1 MWGVC
6 VAGGM
11 CAWQRACMVG
21 EHMHSRRACVAACP
35 SVNRMTDRCK
45 TLPCRNLVA
54 GGNNTCLKVLRNV
67 WKCIFHSQ
75 NAWTFGVFKVRTRP
89 LVDSKVASL
98 GVQTLYIFFSYLKYT
113 NKITTTYK
121 KGVTKFTED
130 FHPQPSRT
138 PRCTIKLTPRSQR

>member
-6 VAGGM
+6 VAGGHV
-11 CAWQRACMVG
+11 WQGASVVG
-21 EHMHSRRACVAACP
+21 EHMHGRGMCAWQGGMYGGGAHAWQGGACVAACP
-35 SVNRMTDRCK
+35 SMNRMTDRCK

-75 NAWTFGVFKVRTRP
+75 NAWTYGVFKVRTRP

-98 GVQTLYIFFSYLKYT
+98 GVQTLYNFFHISS
-113 NKITTTYK
+113 I
-121 KGVTKFTED
+121 
-130 FHPQPSRT
+130 Q
-138 PRCTIKLTPRSQR
+138 IK